1 MQFMQIHERLRGLRE
16 DHDMKQEAV
25 AIHLGITR
33 QQYGLYETGKR
44 AFPVEAVVELCK
56 LYHVSA
62 DYVLGLPEGL
72 PYGKSKTRGHT
83 VTK

>member
-1 MQFMQIHERLRGLRE
+1 MQIHKRLRGLRE
-16 DHDMKQEAV
+16 DADMKQEAI

-33 QQYGLYETGKR
+33 QQYGLYETGRR
-44 AFPVEAVVELCK
+44 AFPVEVVVKLCE

-72 PYGKSKTRGHT
+72 PYGKSKTRGRGQGGT
-83 VTK
+83 